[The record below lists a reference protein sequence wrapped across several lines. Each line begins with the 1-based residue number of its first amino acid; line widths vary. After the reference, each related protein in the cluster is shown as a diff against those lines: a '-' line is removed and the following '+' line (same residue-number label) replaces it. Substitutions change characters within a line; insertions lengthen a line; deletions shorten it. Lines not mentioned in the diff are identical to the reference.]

1 MISTNSFSK
10 QIIATGSGS
19 FASEIT
25 VSSNTFSK
33 TVFNKGTNPWGGE
46 NTASSAFGNEEIFGG
61 PDSTFGD
68 GPFGGMSHFAL
79 RSIPTVNH

>member
-10 QIIATGSGS
+10 RVIATASGS
-19 FASEIT
+19 FAPEIT
-25 VSSNTFSK
+25 VSTHTFSR
-33 TVFNKGTNPWGGE
+33 TAFNKGTNPWGGQ
-46 NTASSAFGNEEIFGG
+46 NTASSAFGNEDVFGG

-79 RSIPTVNH
+79 RSTPTISH